1 MSLNPAEWS
10 LWFTISVF
18 LIGAAVTVYG
28 GVQLTTLGDRLAD
41 VTGWG
46 EALFGAVLLGAA
58 TSLSG
63 IVMTAAAALDGS
75 PGLAYSN
82 AAGGLAAQTAALA
95 VADVAYRKANLEHA
109 AASLSNIFSG
119 VILIVLLGLAL
130 ALRFLPDATW
140 LGIHYGSAVLLLA
153 YVYGLKVGREIG
165 AHPLWRAEQ
174 TALTNEDA
182 GSDDTGDESVA
193 RLLTKFG
200 LFAVMV
206 SCAGWAI
213 AEAAGELVADTP
225 LDETQVGA
233 VLMGITNALPETVV
247 AITAVRRGALTLAI
261 AGVIGGNAFDVLNL
275 AVGDIAYRGGSLF
288 HTATDEQLL
297 ILLLTLLMTTILVA
311 GQIRRERKGPAGIGA
326 ESVLVLGLYAVAI
339 LTIWF

>member
-10 LWFTISVF
+10 LWFTVVVF
-18 LIGAAVTVYG
+18 VVGAAVTVYG
-28 GVQLTTLGDRLAD
+28 GVNLTTLGDRLAD

-82 AAGGLAAQTAALA
+82 AAGGLAAQTVALA
-95 VADVAYRKANLEHA
+95 VADIAYRKANLEHA

-119 VILIVLLGLAL
+119 SILIVLLSVAL

-140 LGIHYGSAVLLLA
+140 FGIHYGSAVLLLA

-165 AHPLWRAEQ
+165 EHPLWRAEQ

-182 GSDDTGDESVA
+182 RSNASGDESLA
-193 RLLTKFG
+193 RLLTKLGVFG
-200 LFAVMV
+200 VMV

-213 AEAAGELVADTP
+213 AEPAGEIVADTP
-225 LDETQVGA
+225 LDATQVGA
-233 VLMGITNALPETVV
+233 ILMDHEC
-247 AITAVRRGALTLAI
+247 
-261 AGVIGGNAFDVLNL
+261 
-275 AVGDIAYRGGSLF
+275 
-288 HTATDEQLL
+288 
-297 ILLLTLLMTTILVA
+297 
-311 GQIRRERKGPAGIGA
+311 PA
-326 ESVLVLGLYAVAI
+326 
-339 LTIWF
+339 